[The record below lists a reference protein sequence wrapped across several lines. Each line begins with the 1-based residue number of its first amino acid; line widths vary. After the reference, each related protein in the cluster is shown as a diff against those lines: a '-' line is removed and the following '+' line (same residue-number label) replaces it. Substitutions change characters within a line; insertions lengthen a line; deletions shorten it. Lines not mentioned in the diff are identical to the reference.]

1 VLLDVWPAVQRRM
14 MACTGFL
21 LAFTVGFHGFTRP
34 LTAFEVSIIFTFRP
48 PDALL

>member
-21 LAFTVGFHGFTRP
+21 AFRFSRIYAAAYGVRG
-34 LTAFEVSIIFTFRP
+34 VSIIFTFRP